1 MLYCFYIINI
11 HLAKSHRKQ
20 NKNIADV
27 DVDSFLLINGLGE
40 IINLKSGVEKKCSS
54 I

>member
-20 NKNIADV
+20 KKKTIADV
-27 DVDSFLLINGLGE
+27 DVYSFLLINGLGE
-40 IINLKSGVEKKCSS
+40 R
-54 I
+54 